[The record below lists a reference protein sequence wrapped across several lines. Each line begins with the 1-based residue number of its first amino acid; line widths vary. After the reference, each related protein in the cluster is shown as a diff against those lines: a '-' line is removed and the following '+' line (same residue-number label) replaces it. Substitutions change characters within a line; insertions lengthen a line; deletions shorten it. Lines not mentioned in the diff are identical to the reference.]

1 MLGLTMSLGLTVVTR
16 NVRHFQ
22 PRESPSLTLPL
33 DLWPE
38 QLM

>member
-1 MLGLTMSLGLTVVTR
+1 MLGLPITSGLTVVTR

-22 PRESPSLTLPL
+22 PRESPSLTPPL